1 MTNSYRKTTAGP
13 AAGPNGNPLGTLPV
27 NTLLRRFAIP
37 SIVAM
42 LVNSLYNIVDQFF
55 IGHGVGAL
63 GNAATSISFPLT
75 ICCLSIALLL
85 GIGGASAFNLE
96 MGAGNRETA
105 GYYIGNAASVML
117 IGGVVLTAIAL
128 LFSRPLLLFFGSP
141 QDVLDHALVYMRTC
155 ACGYP
160 AAILAAGG
168 AHLVRADGSPN
179 MTMLINVA
187 GAVTNTIL
195 DALFVFVFH
204 WGMFGAAFA
213 TVIGQVLS
221 ATLVLVYLA
230 HYKTVPLT
238 LKHFKPQAEYAVR
251 AASLGTASCIT
262 QLSLMVFQIVMN
274 NSLKYYGQFSV
285 YGSSIPIACVGIITK
300 VSQGAF
306 AFIIGIS
313 QGMQPIASFNYGAK
327 QYDRVRNVYRLAIRA
342 GAVVAVIAG
351 VLFLVFPR
359 QIIAIFGE
367 GSSEYFAFGVLYF
380 RVYLMLF
387 FLCFMTP
394 LTSNF
399 FTAIGKPKNGTF
411 LSLTRQII
419 FLVPLIL
426 ILPLFFQING
436 ILYAGPIADGM
447 AFIASVLM
455 IRKEFRRPEW
465 HGAAVQGNI

>member
-1 MTNSYRKTTAGP
+1 MSYNEKETRQH
-13 AAGPNGNPLGTLPV
+13 GNPLGTVPV
-27 NTLLRRFAIP
+27 GTLLRRFAIP

-96 MGAGNRETA
+96 MGAGNDKTA

-117 IGGVVLTAIAL
+117 IGGACVTAVAL
-128 LFSRPLLLFFGSP
+128 LFSRRLLLLFGSP
-141 QDVLDHALVYMRTC
+141 ADVLDYALVYMRTC
-155 ACGYP
+155 ALGYP
-160 AAILAAGG
+160 AAVLAAGG

-179 MTMLINVA
+179 MTMLINLA
-187 GAVTNTIL
+187 GAITNTIL
-195 DALFVFVFH
+195 DAVFVFVFH

-221 ATLVLVYLA
+221 AVLVLVYLS

-238 LKHFKPQAEYAVR
+238 LRHFVPRKEYALR
-251 AASLGTASCIT
+251 AASLGTASFIT
-262 QLSLMVFQIVMN
+262 QVSLMVFQIVMN
-274 NSLKYYGQFSV
+274 NSLKYYGQFTV
-285 YGSSIPIACVGIITK
+285 YGSSVPIACVGIITK
-300 VSQGAF
+300 VSQVAF

-327 QYDRVRNVYRLAIRA
+327 QYDRVHTVYRMAIKA
-342 GAVVAVIAG
+342 GAAVSVIAG
-351 VLFLVFPR
+351 TLFMVFPR
-359 QIIAIFGE
+359 QIISIFGT
-367 GSSEYFAFGVLYF
+367 GSEEYFQFGVLYF

-387 FLCFMTP
+387 FICFMVP

-399 FTAIGKPKNGTF
+399 FTAIGKPKKGMF

-426 ILPLFFQING
+426 ILPLFFGFNG
-436 ILYAGPIADGM
+436 ILGAGPIADGM
-447 AFIASVLM
+447 AFLAAVIM
-455 IRKEFRRPEW
+455 IRREFRLPEW
-465 HGAAVQGNI
+465 SQGNTSRVAFTQK

>member
-1 MTNSYRKTTAGP
+1 MVKQRDN
-13 AAGPNGNPLGTLPV
+13 NNPLGKVPV
-27 NTLLRRFAIP
+27 GTLLRRFAIP

-55 IGHGVGAL
+55 IGRGVGAL

-85 GIGGASAFNLE
+85 GIGGASAFNLD
-96 MGAGNRETA
+96 MGAGNKETA
-105 GYYIGNAASVML
+105 GYYIGNAAAVMMM
-117 IGGVVLTAIAL
+117 GGAVLTAVAL
-128 LFSRPLLLFFGSP
+128 LFSRQLLLFFGSP
-141 QDVLDHALVYMRTC
+141 ADVMEYALTYMRTC
-155 ACGYP
+155 ALGYP
-160 AAILAAGG
+160 AFVLAAGG
-168 AHLVRADGSPN
+168 AHLIRADGSPN
-179 MTMLINVA
+179 TTMLINLA

-221 ATLVLVYLA
+221 AVLVLIYLA
-230 HYKTVPLT
+230 HYKTVPLSP
-238 LKHFKPQAEYAVR
+238 KHFLPTKEFTLR

-274 NSLKYYGQFSV
+274 NSLRYYGQFSE

-300 VSQGAF
+300 VSQVAF

-313 QGMQPIASFNYGAK
+313 QGMQPIASFNYGAE
-327 QYDRVRNVYRLAIRA
+327 QYDRVRSVYRLAIKA
-342 GAVVAVIAG
+342 GAVIAIIAG
-351 VLFLVFPR
+351 ALFLLFPR
-359 QIIAIFGE
+359 QIISIFGN
-367 GSSEYFAFGVLYF
+367 GSEEYFRFGVLYF
-380 RVYLMLF
+380 RIYLMLF
-387 FLCFMTP
+387 FVCFMTP

-426 ILPLFFQING
+426 ILPLFFGISG

-447 AFIASVLM
+447 AFLASVLM
-455 IRKEFRRPEW
+455 IRREFARPEW
-465 HGAAVQGNI
+465 SGAAA